1 MNGLTIDLI
10 VMFELSLILVVM
22 VNPFS
27 KMLIVSMVSEK
38 SAMTNRELIL
48 RSNLVGLV
56 ILIIF
61 CISGTALM
69 QYVFNIG
76 IDALRIA
83 GGIVVFLIGFEFLW
97 KGELKSFAKAESSS
111 GFEVVPLG
119 TPLITGPSVITTT
132 IVSASQYGYLT
143 VILAGI
149 LAIGYNT
156 GAMLFGSSISS
167 KINPKILGALI
178 RILGLFTAAIG
189 VQMMLTGIKN
199 YILTELTT

>member
-1 MNGLTIDLI
+1 MNGLTINPI
-10 VMFELSLILVVM
+10 IMFELSFVLLVM
-22 VNPFS
+22 INPFS
-27 KMLIVSMVSEK
+27 KMLVVSMISEK
-38 SAMTNRELIL
+38 SAMTDRELIL
-48 RSNLVGLV
+48 RSNLVGLA

-61 CISGTALM
+61 CISGTALL

-83 GGIVVFLIGFEFLW
+83 GGVVVFLIGFEFLW
-97 KGELKSFAKAESSS
+97 KGELKSFAGEESKS

-156 GAMLFGSSISS
+156 GAMFVGSSVSNR
-167 KINPKILGALI
+167 INAKILGAFI

-199 YILTELTT
+199 YIVTELTT

>member
-1 MNGLTIDLI
+1 MNGLTIDPMI
-10 VMFELSLILVVM
+10 MFELSFVLLVM

-27 KMLIVSMVSEK
+27 KMLVVSVISEK
-38 SAMTNRELIL
+38 SAMTDREIIL
-48 RSNLVGLV
+48 RSNLVGLA
-56 ILIIF
+56 ILIVF
-61 CISGTALM
+61 CIFGTALM

-83 GGIVVFLIGFEFLW
+83 GGVVVFLIGFEFLW
-97 KGELKSFAKAESSS
+97 KGELKSFAKAESTA

-156 GAMLFGSSISS
+156 GAMLVGSSVSNR
-167 KINPKILGALI
+167 INPKILGALI

-189 VQMMLTGIKN
+189 VQMMLTGIRN
-199 YILTELTT
+199 YILTELAL